1 MAEEL
6 QRNAETGERLKRRRK
21 ALRLTQP
28 QVAAL
33 AGVTPRAYQAW
44 EAGGGIAWRHLE
56 PLAEALGWTVEAIM
70 GAEPEPDPSQL
81 DRIERKLD
89 ELLDLARESDAAAV
103 EEELNDAPLPGDE
116 RDASTG

>member
-28 QVAAL
+28 QVAEL

-56 PLAEALGWTVEAIM
+56 PLADALEWTVEAIM
-70 GAEPEPDPSQL
+70 GRRS
-81 DRIERKLD
+81 
-89 ELLDLARESDAAAV
+89 
-103 EEELNDAPLPGDE
+103 
-116 RDASTG
+116 